1 MKKSSVLFLSVV
13 ISFFILQNIYS
24 QGLKV
29 GIGGGF
35 SFVQTPSYYTDVKG
49 FSSEYHIGLKGKLD
63 IPVIPFTPVGFV
75 EYHFLR
81 GTQNSPGVSADT
93 KQNILT
99 LGVGGEFSMV
109 PGPLSP
115 YLTVELEFN
124 NFGDLETT
132 GLQTISGFSRMGIGL
147 GAGVELSL
155 VVIDVDVSLRY
166 QMLNL
171 IGKESGEETIGIINL
186 NAAVFF

>member
-1 MKKSSVLFLSVV
+1 MKKSSLLFLSVV
-13 ISFFILQNIYS
+13 ISIFILQNNYA
-24 QGLKV
+24 QGLKI

-35 SFVQTPSYYTDVKG
+35 SFVQIPSYYTDVKG
-49 FSSEYHIGLKGKLD
+49 FSSEYHIGIKGKLD

-81 GTQNSPGVSADT
+81 GTQTIPVVSADT
-93 KQNILT
+93 KQNILS
-99 LGVGGEFSMV
+99 LGVGGEFSMA

-115 YLTVELEFN
+115 YLTVELEYN
-124 NFGDLETT
+124 NFGDLETN
-132 GLQTISGFSRMGIGL
+132 GLQTISGFSRMGIGF
-147 GAGVELSL
+147 GAGVDLSL
-155 VVIDVDVSLRY
+155 IVIDVDVSLRY

-171 IGKESGEETIGIINL
+171 IGKDSGEATIGIINL